1 MKTIKV
7 GTLSVVADSDERT
20 IGEVLWDEPEECDK
34 KYPEKLPSE
43 PGVYIPGKSSPGK
56 SSPETIE
63 FSVLCDSHT
72 FELLKKLDGKV
83 AEYKI
88 CFHYKNPIEKRMVAR
103 MILLDFWDFD
113 GGISVRL
120 FLEAVGES

>member
-7 GTLSVVADSDERT
+7 GTLSVVADSDERK

-34 KYPEKLPSE
+34 KYPEKLASGPD
-43 PGVYIPGKSSPGK
+43 VYI
-56 SSPETIE
+56 ETFE
-63 FSVLCDSHT
+63 FSVLCEART
-72 FELLKKLDGKV
+72 LEQLKKLDGEI

-88 CFHYKNPIEKRMVAR
+88 CFHYRDPIEWRKRMRVNV
-103 MILLDFWDFD
+103 LGCWNFD

-120 FLEAVGES
+120 FLAAVEES